1 MSPNLKKHLTR
12 RNAIIAA
19 GGVGAAAAATTLM
32 SGGGGKST
40 LVGKIDPEKI
50 TALEDGFYLADGWVL
65 SADDLKGVDLSK
77 IKNAEKP

>member
-1 MSPNLKKHLTR
+1 MPPDLKKHLTR
-12 RNAIIAA
+12 RNAMIAA
-19 GGVGAAAAATTLM
+19 GGVGAVAAGATMM

-40 LVGKIDPEKI
+40 LVGKIDPAKI

-77 IKNAEKP
+77 IKNVEKP